1 VVRLASHPHP
11 ATNSVDVEP
20 QHTAPMMG
28 ASNTRVKRE
37 RSGDS
42 NSVQRIARIAAFL
55 VGKILE
61 EPAFSGEPEA
71 R

>member
-1 VVRLASHPHP
+1 
-11 ATNSVDVEP
+11 
-20 QHTAPMMG
+20 MMG

-42 NSVQRIARIAAFL
+42 
-55 VGKILE
+55 KILE
-61 EPAFSGEPEA
+61 EPAFSREPEA